1 MPNPIPVQI
10 YLYQRIEV
18 RRVLS
23 MALLVIAEAN
33 HVRKAVST
41 VNDSVNEEYWG
52 CKGTAPRINF

>member
-1 MPNPIPVQI
+1 MLHSEYHYPIYLCPIPVQI

-41 VNDSVNEEYWG
+41 VNDSVNEE
-52 CKGTAPRINF
+52 C